1 MNEQLQAMLSESYG
15 LNLQPSANN
24 LAFFFTAKNKLSRLR
39 DEQDKEYVLKEIP
52 RCYFDLSSPENYF
65 QGLNYFM
72 AHLHERGLPLVEY
85 LPTILGKIFIEATIE
100 ATENIYVLMPF
111 EEGTLYSNDIE
122 EVRQVALLHGKINL
136 ALEELTEDK
145 IQFITKHNHNH
156 FLRQGVPL
164 VNLYEKVKVRLDA
177 LDRTA
182 ATELLEEVLPLVK
195 ANLDVLPDETYNHLP
210 KQVTHKDI
218 FPGNVLFKGEEK
230 RPFLLDPDEFL
241 YLPRIRD
248 VAYAIWGFS
257 TRKPPQKGVF
267 PPDLEKASAY
277 LESYLQEGVLTA
289 EEINLL
295 PQVMVRIWVE
305 DVLHYSLLSSFTDED
320 KPNVER
326 KINHLKHAL
335 EAQNEFR
342 FE

>member
-1 MNEQLQAMLSESYG
+1 MDEQLQVMLSESYG
-15 LNLQPSANN
+15 LNLQPSVND
-24 LAFFFTAKNKLSRLR
+24 LAIFFTAKNKLSRLK
-39 DEQDKEYVLKEIP
+39 DGQGKEYVLKEIP
-52 RCYFDLSSPENYF
+52 SSYFELSSAENYF

-72 AHLHERGLPLVEY
+72 THLHERGLPLVEY
-85 LPTILGKIFIEATIE
+85 LPTVSGKRFIEAAE
-100 ATENIYVLMPF
+100 KIYVLMPF

-136 ALEELTEDK
+136 ALEDLPEDQ
-145 IQFITKHNHNH
+145 IQFITKHNCNP

-164 VNLYEKVKVRLDA
+164 VSLHEKVKVRLDA

-182 ATELLEEVLPLVK
+182 ATELLEEVLPLVE

-230 RPFLLDPDEFL
+230 KSFLLDPDELL

-257 TRKPPQKGVF
+257 TRKPPQRGVF
-267 PPDLEKASAY
+267 PPDSEKASAY
-277 LESYLQEGVLTA
+277 LESYLQTGVLTA

-326 KINHLKHAL
+326 KIKHLKHAL

-342 FE
+342 FK